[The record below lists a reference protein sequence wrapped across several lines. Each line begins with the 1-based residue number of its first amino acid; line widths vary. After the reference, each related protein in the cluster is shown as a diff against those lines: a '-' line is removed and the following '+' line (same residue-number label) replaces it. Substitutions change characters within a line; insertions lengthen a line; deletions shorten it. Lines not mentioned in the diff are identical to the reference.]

1 MKRLLSILLLLSAQL
16 SHAKGLEAEIQ
27 NYFNSLNMV
36 SNVTG
41 ASAYQGQR
49 AGYYTGGSLYARSNI
64 RNVQFVRFSWP
75 KVEAGCGGVDLTF
88 GGLSFV
94 KGKEFVDFSKNV
106 MFENVSLA
114 KATQLVWILKLSRC
128 EICNANFIPPA
139 IVNVI

>member
-1 MKRLLSILLLLSAQL
+1 MRKLLGILLLLSAQL

-64 RNVQFVRFSWP
+64 RNLQFVRFSWP

-106 MFENVSLA
+106 MNNAQGFAVMRAIEQ
-114 KATQLVWILKLSRC
+114 AT
-128 EICNANFIPPA
+128 P
-139 IVNVI
+139 